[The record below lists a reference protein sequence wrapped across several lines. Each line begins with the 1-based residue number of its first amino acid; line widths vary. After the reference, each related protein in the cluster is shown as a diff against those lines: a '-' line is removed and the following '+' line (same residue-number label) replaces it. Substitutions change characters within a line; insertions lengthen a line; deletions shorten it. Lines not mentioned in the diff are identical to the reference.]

1 MIKERPPIEQLQQ
14 QQQISNNDSEAYH
27 NFIDSIS
34 SDMTRKI
41 YRINFSYF
49 MAFCKITD
57 YEEMASLQAHVL
69 EGVIRDYIVYLR
81 QERRLSP
88 ATVSGYIAPIAHF
101 HNMNDL
107 EIRWKK
113 LKKFKAKH
121 YSVVEDKPYSREQIK
136 TLIDAASLRDKCI
149 ILLMASAGLRRGAFK
164 YLRIRDITKIDKY
177 GLYRINVYRKEQE
190 QYITFC
196 TPECAKYIDQYLE
209 WPKRLGEQL
218 KLDSPLFRITFDIII
233 QINRPI
239 AVSDYVITRMVYTL
253 LDSTGVRARA
263 EGYKRTELMQTHAFR
278 KYFKTT
284 CINAGM
290 NPLYSEYL
298 MGHRSGLTKSYFK
311 PSDTELLEGND
322 KALGYVAAIN
332 DLTINEE
339 YRLNKKVNELQ
350 SKNDQI
356 MELERQHK
364 KDLERV
370 QNQMAQMMEMIRH
383 NPRLAH
389 VKPESLIKKSI
400 G

>member
-218 KLDSPLFRITFDIII
+218 KLDSPLFRITFDTII

-332 DLTINEE
+332 NLTINEE
-339 YRLNKKVNELQ
+339 YRLTKKVNELQ